1 MKTALNQIS
10 NHINIPQYIID
21 ALKIQINLIKS
32 EFLIFPPPFDFQYY
46 INLRMIFAIHDD
58 ILSCKLK

>member
-46 INLRMIFAIHDD
+46 VNLKMIIFAIHDD
-58 ILSCKLK
+58 ILSCT